1 MRDDTCGIFTL
12 DATGLR
18 GNKNGASGSTSI
30 SNDCWNT
37 S

>member
-18 GNKNGASGSTSI
+18 GNKNGATGSTSI
-30 SNDCWNT
+30 SGDCWNT